1 MDGIAQHPPPLAA
14 GAQAVRDR
22 LDRTIVMVG
31 LMGAGKS
38 AIGKRLAQALG
49 LGFIDADKEI
59 EEAAGCTIPEI
70 FARFGEPAFR
80 DGERRVIARLLE
92 GPVCVLATGGGAFMD
107 ETTRARIKAGGLSIW
122 LRADLDTLVRR
133 TARRNNRPLLNAG
146 DPRAILGDL
155 MTKRYPIY
163 AQADLTVDSLEAP
176 PETTTQRVIDALRDH
191 FSRAA

>member
-1 MDGIAQHPPPLAA
+1 
-14 GAQAVRDR
+14 
-22 LDRTIVMVG
+22 
-31 LMGAGKS
+31 
-38 AIGKRLAQALG
+38 
-49 LGFIDADKEI
+49 
-59 EEAAGCTIPEI
+59 
-70 FARFGEPAFR
+70 
-80 DGERRVIARLLE
+80 
-92 GPVCVLATGGGAFMD
+92 VLATGGGAFMD